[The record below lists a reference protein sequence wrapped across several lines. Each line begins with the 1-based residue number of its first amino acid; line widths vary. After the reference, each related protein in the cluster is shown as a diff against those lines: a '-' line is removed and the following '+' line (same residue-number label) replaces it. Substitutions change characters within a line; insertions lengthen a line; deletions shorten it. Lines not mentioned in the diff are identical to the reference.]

1 MTWATFLGFFGT
13 MLEGL
18 FSHPA
23 ASRNFHIGGP
33 TKTNLSKSFCEL
45 ANFFSLFFRRKIE
58 NGRKE
63 QVLDPAADLQR
74 ARKLAHHRLAL
85 GQVLERRRLR
95 DHCHRRRK
103 SGWNARSKFKSFI
116 FPPLDRPKG
125 IRTSGLHVRSQVLC
139 LLGCHLC
146 SQTSLLS
153 YFI

>member
-33 TKTNLSKSFCEL
+33 TKTNLSKNFCEL

-95 DHCHRRRK
+95 DHRHRRRK
-103 SGWNARSKFKSFI
+103 SGWNPRSKFKSFL
-116 FPPLDRPKG
+116 FP
-125 IRTSGLHVRSQVLC
+125 SRSSQGDSNPWPSCSKSSSLPLC
-139 LLGCHLC
+139 LPSML
-146 SQTSLLS
+146 SNFFALS
-153 YFI
+153 Y